1 MPPTPGDSRAAAN
14 AATVLRTVL
23 AHGPVA
29 RSGIST
35 LCGLSQAAVS
45 RQTTGLLRSGLLREL
60 PHPGGTSAAG
70 RPRIPLDLHTG
81 AVGGPL
87 VAGLHIGVP
96 SSHFSL
102 VDLRGQVVAHRTFP
116 HTGGPP
122 TPAHL
127 TTQLRRFLHEHGHTT
142 HGHTTHGPT
151 PPGPTTHSPTTGG
164 PITSGPTTPGPT
176 TQGPT
181 GPPTTPAAK
190 APHRPLLG
198 VGAALGGWIRPAE
211 GTVVRHEALGWHD
224 RPLAAELSAALGL
237 PVHLDNHARAI
248 ARAEMLFG
256 HPSARRSIVH
266 LFIGNVV
273 DAAFGIEGTV
283 HQGPGSAA
291 GDVSHLPVPGS
302 TARCA
307 CGRTGCL
314 QAAASDTALGAE
326 AVRLGIVPEPAIGLV
341 VDAAAAGD
349 PRADLLLRERARA
362 VGRAAA
368 LLLDV
373 FNPAVLLVS
382 ELSSILHEGYLAEI
396 REAATAQSHV
406 CDDPARIIG
415 PHAGPA
421 VLTQASATVLLGP
434 LFQDPATAPSTA
446 PSLAPAPTGPPRSA
460 PADLPGIAPHTPTL
474 R

>member
-35 LCGLSQAAVS
+35 LSGLSQAAVS

-60 PHPGGTSAAG
+60 PHPGGASAAG

-81 AVGGPL
+81 VVGGPL
-87 VAGLHIGVP
+87 VAGLHVGVP

-127 TTQLRRFLHEHGHTT
+127 ATQLRRFLHEHGHTT
-142 HGHTTHGPT
+142 HGPT
-151 PPGPTTHSPTTGG
+151 PPGPPTHSATTHG
-164 PITSGPTTPGPT
+164 PP

-291 GDVSHLPVPGS
+291 GDVAHLPVPGS

-314 QAAASDTALGAE
+314 QATASDTALGAE

-349 PRADLLLRERARA
+349 PRADRLLRERARA

-421 VLTQASATVLLGP
+421 VLTQASATVLLGS

-446 PSLAPAPTGPPRSA
+446 PSLAPAPTGPPRTA